1 MPDSLHGW
9 KQRDLKPALWFS
21 LRKTFGLDFLS
32 VRVSPW

>member
-1 MPDSLHGW
+1 MPDSLHGL
-9 KQRDLKPALWFS
+9 KQRDLKPALWVS